1 MILFSLQSLIGDVR
15 TKASAFEIC
24 YETNETFP
32 QAGKTYTLYAD
43 GEYWGEI
50 DQNRFCMLNENGRT
64 DYKYCVLMEDAS
76 RLAYIFILC
85 SMLLLVLLIVKDSLE
100 KTPFTRK
107 NIRIVKAISI
117 LQLLLGIIPGTV
129 RTVMSQ
135 LRFGYSF
142 ALLDEKWVY
151 MIIIAFIIGSIA
163 YVFEK
168 GLDLQED
175 VDSIV

>member
-1 MILFSLQSLIGDVR
+1 
-15 TKASAFEIC
+15 
-24 YETNETFP
+24 
-32 QAGKTYTLYAD
+32 
-43 GEYWGEI
+43 
-50 DQNRFCMLNENGRT
+50 
-64 DYKYCVLMEDAS
+64 MEDAS
-76 RLAYIFILC
+76 RLAYIIILC

-107 NIRIVKAISI
+107 NINIVKAISI

-135 LRFGYSF
+135 LRFGYSSS
-142 ALLDEKWVY
+142 LLDEKWVY